1 MRIDAYNAISQVYQT
16 NKQTAPNRNKNV
28 KDTSDRIE
36 FSDTAKTY
44 QTAKTAVDT
53 APDIREDKVA
63 HIKAMMA
70 AGTYNVSAAKIAD
83 KLVNNKSTLT
93 F

>member
-1 MRIDAYNAISQVYQT
+1 MRIEAYNAISQVYQT
-16 NKQTAPNRNKNV
+16 NKQTASNRNKNV

-36 FSDTAKTY
+36 FSETAKTY
-44 QTAKTAVDT
+44 QTAKT
-53 APDIREDKVA
+53 

-83 KLVNNKSTLT
+83 KLINNKSTLT

>member
-16 NKQTAPNRNKNV
+16 NKQTACNRNKNV

-36 FSDTAKTY
+36 FSETAKTY

-53 APDIREDKVA
+53 
-63 HIKAMMA
+63 
-70 AGTYNVSAAKIAD
+70 
-83 KLVNNKSTLT
+83 
-93 F
+93 

>member
-16 NKQTAPNRNKNV
+16 NKQTACNRNKNV

-36 FSDTAKTY
+36 FSETAKTY

-53 APDIREDKVA
+53 APDIREPIFIRERIRW
-63 HIKAMMA
+63 HI
-70 AGTYNVSAAKIAD
+70 
-83 KLVNNKSTLT
+83 LRL
-93 F
+93 

>member
-36 FSDTAKTY
+36 FSETAKTY
-44 QTAKTAVDT
+44 QTDT

-83 KLVNNKSTLT
+83 KLINNKSTLT